1 MITPES
7 LLEILS
13 LGAGVQS
20 TTVYLLAMDGAL
32 HLDAAVFAD
41 TQDEPQAVY
50 KHLEWLKSLR
60 GPPIYVRSKGR
71 LSSALT
77 TVESAKYGK
86 PTRFAAVPFF
96 TKGADGEIGQTRRQC
111 SREYKVEVSGAN
123 HFPLLGVSLPCRK
136 KGINTIMYLR
146 YFTRQ
151 GDGNWII
158 GPTGGGDSASLIAAL
173 TTYKPQPTLGG
184 WIG

>member
-111 SREYKVEVSGAN
+111 SREYKVEVVERCIRRDI
-123 HFPLLGVSLPCRK
+123 LGLQPRHRTPKTIEVHQYFGISLA
-136 KGINTIMYLR
+136 
-146 YFTRQ
+146 
-151 GDGNWII
+151 
-158 GPTGGGDSASLIAAL
+158 DSTSSLSTDRARMDAGRLYSI
-173 TTYKPQPTLGG
+173 P
-184 WIG
+184 